1 MVDVNWVRKVEIL
14 KAIASEPE
22 TSLVQI
28 GQRFN
33 VSKGTIYNTLNQF
46 TTTYQLTEDESDFP
60 RKLLK
65 LYNVNIPDE
74 GGGDKL
80 DRTDVQNLRHHVER
94 ARKREGLED
103 EIDSLPTDFS
113 NQYRGEPTMSY
124 SQQQGPSDKNFD
136 KTTEDGLWR
145 SILYSAKNVNP
156 QANERFI
163 NLYNMGKKGY
173 QANPQALLD
182 LMRHMFGPGFG
193 TDAFNLF
200 HTSKGEYISE
210 QPGAPS
216 VNPLGGGMDPM
227 MIMAMIQGGGD
238 MSQMLPLLMQGGGMG
253 GGNSPMSQAMQF
265 MIINEF
271 KKQSEKKER
280 QEQWDQMMNMMML
293 KMIGGTMDSRTQMD
307 AASGNF
313 MVNEI
318 LDKDRNVTKRELVPM
333 ATILSNPLMAQGIF
347 NHGGQTDETTQAVL
361 KNALEEKSKMME
373 LYMQNNQPMMQ
384 VFASLLSNYQSRNDQ
399 VQMISTLMDIQDK
412 FIKPGG
418 ADDPEIERLKID
430 LQLATNQQNMT
441 LEQMKHQWEMEKEEK
456 KAGSENV
463 KSWMSMI
470 GQVGEKLAA
479 PAMQIVAGGMGKGA
493 GLLNQGGQGPG
504 GGLPP
509 LGASGPVH
517 PGGLDVGPQ
526 QQQQPPP
533 RRPSPQPTMGPTLGV
548 PDPDHNQHLLGPDP
562 SPNIP
567 RNPPIDPERIMMAT
581 KLQQTEQMNQQMM
594 NEINRLRNIIVS
606 GQNEPGRGRHQLE
619 PVVDKEKLAKLSDA
633 QIDEMLESL
642 KGNEQEVERARQILE
657 AEKSD
662 REWLSTP
669 PPEVDE
675 VDTAEANRIAKQ
687 NEEDANEPQ
696 PHESLEEEHYD
707 PEAEEE
713 TAPVEASE
721 DTEEEPQD

>member
-1 MVDVNWVRKVEIL
+1 MVDVNWQRKIEIL
-14 KAIASEPE
+14 KVIASEPE
-22 TSLVQI
+22 TPLHAVGS
-28 GQRFN
+28 RFN
-33 VSKGTIYNTLNQF
+33 VSKGTVYNTLNQF

-65 LYNVNIPDE
+65 LYNINIPAE
-74 GGGDKL
+74 GGGDTL
-80 DRTDVQNLRHHVER
+80 NDTDVRNLRHHVER

-103 EIDSLPTDFS
+103 EIDSIPSDFS
-113 NQYRGEPTMSY
+113 SQYRGEPHMSFG
-124 SQQQGPSDKNFD
+124 QQAGGPADKNFD

-200 HTSKGEYISE
+200 HTSKGEYVSE
-210 QPGAPS
+210 QAGQPAM
-216 VNPLGGGMDPM
+216 NMGGGMDPM
-227 MIMAMIQGGGD
+227 MLMMMMGGGGGD
-238 MSQMLPLLMQGGGMG
+238 MAQMLPLLMQSSNGPAGM
-253 GGNSPMSQAMQF
+253 GGNSPMSQAMQ
-265 MIINEF
+265 MMVLSEF

-280 QEQWDQMMNMMML
+280 QEHWDQMMNMMML

-333 ATILSNPLMAQGIF
+333 ATILSNPLMANGIF
-347 NHGGQTDETTQAVL
+347 NHGGSDETTQAVL

-384 VFASLLSNYQSRNDQ
+384 VFASLLSNYQSKNDP

-412 FIKPGG
+412 FIKQPGQV
-418 ADDPEIERLKID
+418 DPEIERMKID

-441 LEQMKHQWEMEKEEK
+441 LEQMKHTWEMEKEEK

-470 GQVGEKLAA
+470 GQVGEKLAT
-479 PAMQIVAGGMGKGA
+479 PAMQIIAGGMGKGA
-493 GLLNQGGQGPG
+493 GLLNQGQPGP

-509 LGASGPVH
+509 LGAGPVK
-517 PGGLDVGPQ
+517 PGGLDVPPPP
-526 QQQQPPP
+526 PPP
-533 RRPSPQPTMGPTLGV
+533 RQPTPQGPGPTLGV
-548 PDPDHNQHLLGPDP
+548 PDPEHNQHLLGPDP

-567 RNPPIDPERIMMAT
+567 RQPEIDPQQIMMAT
-581 KLQQTEQMNQQMM
+581 ELQQTRQANQMM
-594 NEINRLRNIIVS
+594 MQEINRLRNIIVS
-606 GQNEPGRGRHQLE
+606 GQNEQPKRRDQPE
-619 PVVDKEKLAKLSDA
+619 PEVDKAKLANLSEE
-633 QIDEMLESL
+633 QIKEMLESL
-642 KGNEQEVERARQILE
+642 RDNEHDVERTRQILE
-657 AEKSD
+657 AELSD

-669 PPEVDE
+669 PPEVE
-675 VDTAEANRIAKQ
+675 EHDTQQANKIAK
-687 NEEDANEPQ
+687 EDGEPE
-696 PHESLEEEHYD
+696 PHESR
-707 PEAEEE
+707 
-713 TAPVEASE
+713 
-721 DTEEEPQD
+721 EEPHFDPDIDETSSETSVESEEINSEPMD